1 MNNLEDI
8 KDIKELKKFN
18 VFHKSNK
25 ISFLNTNPNALD
37 EFKRCF
43 LNTKILN
50 NSPRMKIEIHSSYIF
65 KNGKWCIDN
74 NQDAFVDDHIYRF
87 EYNDDVIDKS
97 HIKIDADIVDINK
110 FCFEIDLLIN
120 LMMKLCS

>member
-1 MNNLEDI
+1 MKDI

-18 VFHKSNK
+18 VFHKSNR
-25 ISFLNTNPNALD
+25 ISFLNTNPDVLQ

-43 LNTKILN
+43 LHSKILN
-50 NSPRMKIEIHSSYIF
+50 NSPRMKIKIFSSYIF

-74 NQDAFVDDHIYRF
+74 NPDTSVSDRAYRF

-97 HIKIDADIVDINK
+97 KIKIDADIVDINK

-120 LMMKLCS
+120 LMMELLI